1 MLAGGKII
9 KAGVEI
15 IQAGGKNIL
24 QCQKIILSS
33 GKIDLS
39 GVKIISAGG
48 QIYLADVDRSN
59 SMSFVGATLAMFKIM
74 RSGKN

>member
-1 MLAGGKII
+1 M
-9 KAGVEI
+9 E
-15 IQAGGKNIL
+15 
-24 QCQKIILSS
+24 CQKIILSS

-48 QIYLADVDRSN
+48 KIYLAGVDRSN